1 MEHAAQ
7 QHKAVIHSISA
18 LKTANDLSQII
29 NALSDCEHRAREID
43 GRENALIQNE
53 PVRSICIGI
62 TPHDYAGVVHVDG
75 IGEARTRHVETY
87 EVAHLR
93 LAV

>member
-7 QHKAVIHSISA
+7 QHKAVIHSISV
-18 LKTANDLSQII
+18 LKAADDLSQII
-29 NALSDCEHRAREID
+29 NALSDREHCAWEID

-53 PVRSICIGI
+53 PVRSVCIGL
-62 TPHDYAGVVHVDG
+62 TPHDYARVVHFDG